1 MARGEDRFGVAKGI
15 RGMNIAFEHFIVHQ
29 TIDHVGA
36 LALFGPQEQRV
47 P

>member
-15 RGMNIAFEHFIVHQ
+15 RGMNIAFDHFIVHQ

-36 LALFGPQEQRV
+36 LALCGAEDQRV